1 MVQARKR
8 RAPPFMPPPLAL
20 ILVYAASILSG
31 TGLLKLP
38 FAAQTPLTWSD
49 AAFTATSAVT
59 VTGLSV
65 IDPGSDLTPFGQAV
79 VLLLIQV
86 GGLGLMT
93 FAVLILS
100 MLGLT
105 VGVTQRQYLRDDLN
119 QTSVAGL
126 LRLVSVIIGFVLLCE
141 LAGAVLL
148 GIVFVPEFGW
158 AAGAWASL
166 FHAVSAFNNA
176 GFALFPDSLSR
187 WVGDPVINLVIPAL
201 LLLGGLGF
209 TVVADLRRTRRW
221 HGLTVHSKLMLVGT
235 AGLLAWSTLSFAAM
249 EWTNPATLGQFDSP
263 VTRALASWFQA
274 ATTRTAGFN
283 TVDIAGLT
291 NATTLM
297 FMTLM
302 VIGAGSTSTGGGIK
316 VTTFI
321 VLVLTTVAVF
331 RRSPSVNV
339 FGRRLGHD
347 QIMKVLALS
356 MVSVLTILF
365 ALFMLLLFHE
375 GDFLDLAFETVSAF
389 GTVGLSRGVTGE
401 LDTAGR
407 IVIMAIMFVGRV
419 GPLTFGFL
427 LAVRRRRLI
436 SYPEGTVYLG

>member
-20 ILVYAASILSG
+20 ILVYAASIVAG
-31 TGLLKLP
+31 TLLLKLP
-38 FAAQTPLTWSD
+38 LAAYGTLSWSD

-65 IDPGSDLTPFGQAV
+65 IDAGSQLTLFGQV
-79 VLLLIQV
+79 VMLVLIQI

-93 FAVLILS
+93 FAVLILT

-105 VGVTQRQYLRDDLN
+105 VGLTHRHYLREDLN
-119 QTSVAGL
+119 QTSVEGL
-126 LRLVSVIIGFVLLCE
+126 LRLVRLIIGFVLVCE
-141 LAGAVLL
+141 LLGALL
-148 GIVFVPEFGW
+148 LALVFVPDLGW
-158 AAGAWASL
+158 PRGAWASL

-176 GFALFPDSLSR
+176 GFALFPDSLSA
-187 WVGDPVINLVIPAL
+187 WVDHPLVNIVIPAL
-201 LLLGGLGF
+201 LILGGLGF
-209 TVVADLRRTRRW
+209 TVVADLRRTGGWR
-221 HGLTVHSKLMLVGT
+221 GLTIHSKLMLVGT
-235 AGLLAWSTLSFAAM
+235 AALLAWSTASFAVL
-249 EWTNPATLGQFDSP
+249 EWTNPETLGAFENP
-263 VTRALASWFQA
+263 ATRLMASWFQA
-274 ATTRTAGFN
+274 ASTRTAGFN
-283 TVDIAGLT
+283 TLEIADLGD
-291 NATTLM
+291 ATTLM
-297 FMTLM
+297 LISLM

-321 VLVLTTVAVF
+321 VLLLTTAAVI
-331 RRSPSVNV
+331 RRRPSVNV

-356 MVSVLTILF
+356 MVSVLAIMV
-365 ALFMLLLFHE
+365 ALFVLLLFHE

-389 GTVGLSRGVTGE
+389 GTVGLSRGVTE
-401 LDTAGR
+401 DFDTAGR
-407 IVIMAIMFVGRV
+407 IVIMAIMFIGRV

-427 LAVRRRRLI
+427 LAVRRRSLI